1 MKIIPYIFFSL
12 ILFIYVIFM
21 SIVYIKFEKIAIKRR
36 EKKVAKIQDK
46 IREDIKKPIL
56 KVIKNN
62 NLSKDEILYVEKI
75 LKKSKSRQAF
85 NKIISELSNNLELK
99 DGISN
104 FMANYLKIIENEIEK
119 YSKKDS
125 IRKCYFISNLGEY
138 KIDSFKIQNFLMECL
153 NDKSIYVRYNALNA
167 IANIGKRDNFIEA
180 LIYMSKNRIYIND
193 KVFIEIIDKFKNSYE
208 MNRDLVRVLNEL
220 NTKMQ
225 CLIINSFSKNKID
238 FLNKTLLMKL
248 KDESNRE
255 VRISIIKYFEK
266 NHCDE
271 AYDKLIE
278 LLSSKWWEERAMA
291 AKSLSKYYSFEV
303 ENSLKK
309 SLKDKNWYV
318 RLNSASSILDN
329 NCNEKIIREVLDSED
344 IYAKEI
350 LLYVLQKKNNILYN
364 KILNNKEEQIILS
377 C

>member
-46 IREDIKKPIL
+46 VREDIKKQIL

-104 FMANYLKIIENEIEK
+104 FMDNYLKIIENEIEK

-208 MNRDLVRVLNEL
+208 MNRDLARVLNEL

-266 NHCDE
+266 NHCNE

>member
-46 IREDIKKPIL
+46 IREDIKKQIL

-104 FMANYLKIIENEIEK
+104 FMDNYLKIIENEIEK
-119 YSKKDS
+119 YSKKHS

-255 VRISIIKYFEK
+255 VRISIIKYFKK
-266 NHCDE
+266 NHCNE

-364 KILNNKEEQIILS
+364 KISNNKEEQIILS

>member
-46 IREDIKKPIL
+46 IREDIKKQIL

-119 YSKKDS
+119 YAKKDS
-125 IRKCYFISNLGEY
+125 IRKCYFIYNLGEY

-208 MNRDLVRVLNEL
+208 MNRDLARVLNEL

-248 KDESNRE
+248 KYESNRE

-266 NHCDE
+266 NHCNE

-329 NCNEKIIREVLDSED
+329 NCNEKVIREVLDSED

-364 KILNNKEEQIILS
+364 KILNNKKEQIILS

>member
-46 IREDIKKPIL
+46 IREDIKKQIL

-208 MNRDLVRVLNEL
+208 MNRDLARVLNEL

-238 FLNKTLLMKL
+238 FFNKTLLMKL

-266 NHCDE
+266 NYYIE
-271 AYDKLIE
+271 AHDKLIE
-278 LLSSKWWEERAMA
+278 LLSSKWCEERAMA

>member
-21 SIVYIKFEKIAIKRR
+21 SIVYIKFEKIAIKRW

-46 IREDIKKPIL
+46 IREDIKKQIL

-85 NKIISELSNNLELK
+85 NRIISELSNNQEVKYDISIFMYNFLEV
-99 DGISN
+99 
-104 FMANYLKIIENEIEK
+104 IENEIKK
-119 YSKKDS
+119 YAKKDS
-125 IRKCYFISNLGEY
+125 IRKCYFIFNLGLY

-153 NDKSIYVRYNALNA
+153 NDKSIYVRYNALNS
-167 IANIGKRDNFIEA
+167 IANIGKGDKFIEA
-180 LIYMSKNRIYIND
+180 LIYMSKNRIYINN

-291 AKSLSKYYSFEV
+291 AKSLSKYYCFEV

>member
-46 IREDIKKPIL
+46 IREDIKKQIL

-119 YSKKDS
+119 YAKKDS
-125 IRKCYFISNLGEY
+125 IRKCYFIFNLGEY
-138 KIDSFKIQNFLMECL
+138 KIDSCKIQNFLMECL

-266 NHCDE
+266 NYYIE
-271 AYDKLIE
+271 AHDKLIE

>member
-46 IREDIKKPIL
+46 IREDIKKQIL

-62 NLSKDEILYVEKI
+62 TLSKDEILYVEKI
-75 LKKSKSRQAF
+75 LKKSKSRQAS

-104 FMANYLKIIENEIEK
+104 FMDNYLKIIENEIEK

-208 MNRDLVRVLNEL
+208 MNRDLARVLNEL

-364 KILNNKEEQIILS
+364 KILNIKEEQIILS

>member
-46 IREDIKKPIL
+46 IREDIKKTIL

-350 LLYVLQKKNNILYN
+350 LLYVLQKKNNVLYN

>member
-46 IREDIKKPIL
+46 IREDIKKTIL

>member
-46 IREDIKKPIL
+46 IREDIKKQIL

-62 NLSKDEILYVEKI
+62 NLSKDEILYIEKI
-75 LKKSKSRQAF
+75 LKKGKSRQAF
-85 NKIISELSNNLELK
+85 NKIISELSNNLEFK

-119 YSKKDS
+119 YAKKDS

-138 KIDSFKIQNFLMECL
+138 KIDSFKIQNFLMKCL

-208 MNRDLVRVLNEL
+208 MNRDLARVLNEL

-225 CLIINSFSKNKID
+225 CLIINSFSENKID
-238 FLNKTLLMKL
+238 FLNKTLLIKL
-248 KDESNRE
+248 KNESNRE

-266 NHCDE
+266 NHCNE

>member
-46 IREDIKKPIL
+46 IREDIKKQIL

-208 MNRDLVRVLNEL
+208 MNRDLARVLNEL

-238 FLNKTLLMKL
+238 FFNKTLLMKL

-266 NHCDE
+266 NYYIE
-271 AYDKLIE
+271 AHDKLIE